1 MKLSWF
7 FSSLLVFTLCLRA
20 ENRPNVVVIVSD
32 DEGWGDIGW
41 NNPEVKT
48 PNLNR
53 LAEEGVRLDRFYV
66 NPICSVTRAALM
78 TGMHTLRTGVENFS
92 GLDLKYQTLPQ
103 ALKDAGYQTWM
114 CGKWHLGGDREN
126 SLSGPEYL
134 PTARGFDHHYGLLG
148 GAVDYNTH
156 MKPRTQELDW
166 WRNGK
171 PAEEKGYSTDL
182 LANEAIGLIQKRD
195 TARPFFLYLAF
206 NAIHG
211 PISAPPGLGDER
223 RGRGRPTLLQAMT
236 ALDEATGRVL
246 EELDK
251 EGIRKNTLVIFFS
264 DNGGDLTKG
273 STNMSLR
280 EGKGTVFEGGIR
292 VPAVIHWPGVLP
304 SGQKN
309 DQFLCVADLFPT
321 ILDVTGVK
329 MGSTPNFDGKDLWPA
344 LKTGQSIDHPVY
356 FMGNKEVAV
365 FRPPWKLITSPRGQ
379 GASPMLF
386 NVASD
391 PSEKTDVAGQHPE
404 IVQELSTALQEYSK
418 DLPKKERRGPGGGGR
433 KRPPGPAA

>member
-1 MKLSWF
+1 MNQFLWNLAALF
-7 FSSLLVFTLCLRA
+7 LLISGLGAA
-20 ENRPNVVVIVSD
+20 EKPNVLVIVSD

-48 PNLNR
+48 PCLNR
-53 LAEEGVRLDRFYV
+53 LAEEGVRLDRFYA

-103 ALKDAGYQTWM
+103 VLREAGYQTWM

-148 GAVDYNTH
+148 GAVDYYTH

-171 PAEEKGYSTDL
+171 PVEEKGYSTDL
-182 LANEAIGLIQKRD
+182 LADEAIGLIQKRD
-195 TARPFFLYLAF
+195 KQRPFFLYLAF

-211 PISAPPGLGDER
+211 PISAPPGVGDER
-223 RGRGRPTLLQAMT
+223 RSRGRPTLLQAMSG
-236 ALDEATGRVL
+236 LDTATGRVL

-251 EGIRKNTLVIFFS
+251 QGIRKDTLVIFFS

-273 STNMSLR
+273 STNLSLR
-280 EGKGTVFEGGIR
+280 EGKGTVFEGEI
-292 VPAVIHWPGVLP
+292 VVLP
-304 SGQKN
+304 
-309 DQFLCVADLFPT
+309 
-321 ILDVTGVK
+321 
-329 MGSTPNFDGKDLWPA
+329 M
-344 LKTGQSIDHPVY
+344 
-356 FMGNKEVAV
+356 
-365 FRPPWKLITSPRGQ
+365 PP
-379 GASPMLF
+379 
-386 NVASD
+386 
-391 PSEKTDVAGQHPE
+391 
-404 IVQELSTALQEYSK
+404 
-418 DLPKKERRGPGGGGR
+418 
-433 KRPPGPAA
+433 

>member
-1 MKLSWF
+1 MKLPWF
-7 FSSLLVFTLCLRA
+7 FSSLLLFALCLRA

-48 PNLNR
+48 PNLDR

-103 ALKDAGYQTWM
+103 ALRDAGYQTWM

-182 LANEAIGLIQKRD
+182 LANEAISLIQKRD
-195 TARPFFLYLAF
+195 TGRPFFLYLAF

-211 PISAPPGLGDER
+211 PISAPPGLGNER
-223 RGRGRPTLLQAMT
+223 QGRGRPTLLQAMT
-236 ALDEATGRVL
+236 GLDAATGRVL
-246 EELDK
+246 EELDTQ
-251 EGIRKNTLVIFFS
+251 GIRKNTLVIFFS

>member
-48 PNLNR
+48 PNLDR

-134 PTARGFDHHYGLLG
+134 PIARGFDHHYGLLG

-236 ALDEATGRVL
+236 ALDEASGRVL
-246 EELDK
+246 AELDK
-251 EGIRKNTLVIFFS
+251 QGIRKNTLVIFFS

-273 STNMSLR
+273 STNLTLR

-292 VPAVIHWPGVLP
+292 VPAAMQWPGVLP
-304 SGQKN
+304 PGQTSGQ
-309 DQFLCVADLFPT
+309 FFCVADLFPT
-321 ILDVTGVK
+321 LLDATAVRMK
-329 MGSTPNFDGKDLWPA
+329 LTPNFDGQDLWPD
-344 LKTGQSIDHPVY
+344 LKKGQPAERSVY
-356 FMGNKEVAV
+356 FMGSKEVAV

-379 GASPMLF
+379 GTSPMLF
-386 NVASD
+386 DVVAD
-391 PSEKTDVAGQHPE
+391 PSEQTNLAEQHPE
-404 IVQELSTALQEYSK
+404 IVQELSAALQEYSK
-418 DLPKKERRGPGGGGR
+418 DLPIKDRRGRGGGGK
-433 KRPPGPAA
+433 KRPPAPTT

>member
-1 MKLSWF
+1 MMLPWF
-7 FSSLLVFTLCLRA
+7 FSSLLVFAVGLRA

-114 CGKWHLGGDREN
+114 CGKWHLGGEREN

-182 LANEAIGLIQKRD
+182 LAKEAIGLIQKRD
-195 TARPFFLYLAF
+195 TGRPFFLYLAF

-223 RGRGRPTLLQAMT
+223 RGRGRATLLQAMT
-236 ALDEATGRVL
+236 ALDEATGKVI
-246 EELDK
+246 EELDQQ
-251 EGIRKNTLVIFFS
+251 GIRKNTLVIFFS

-273 STNMSLR
+273 STNLTLR

-292 VPAVIHWPGVLP
+292 VPAAIQWPGVLP
-304 SGQKN
+304 SGQTS

-321 ILDVTGVK
+321 IIDLTGTK
-329 MGSTPNFDGKDLWPA
+329 MKVTPNFDGQDLWPD
-344 LKTGQSIDHPVY
+344 LKQGQPAERSVY
-356 FMGNKEVAV
+356 FMGNKDVAV
-365 FRPPWKLITSPRGQ
+365 FRPPWKLITSPRGR
-379 GASPMLF
+379 GTPPMLF
-386 NVASD
+386 DVVSD
-391 PSEKTDVAGQHPE
+391 PSEKTDVAGQHPN
-404 IVQELSTALQEYSK
+404 IVRELSAALQEYSK
-418 DLPKKERRGPGGGGR
+418 DLPIKDRRGRGGGGK
-433 KRPPGPAA
+433 KRPPAPAT

>member
-1 MKLSWF
+1 MA
-7 FSSLLVFTLCLRA
+7 A
-20 ENRPNVVVIVSD
+20 ERPNIVVIVAD

-41 NNPEVKT
+41 NNSEVQT

-53 LAEEGVRLDRFYV
+53 LAAEGVRLDRFYA

-92 GLDLKYQTLPQ
+92 GLELKYQTLPQ
-103 ALKDAGYQTWM
+103 ALQNAGYQTWL

-126 SLSGPEYL
+126 RLSGPEYL

-171 PAEEKGYSTDL
+171 PAEERGYSTDL
-182 LANEAIGLIQKRD
+182 LANEAIGLIQRRD
-195 TARPFFLYLAF
+195 IHRPFFLYLAF

-211 PISAPPGLGDER
+211 PISSPPGQGEER
-223 RGRGRPTLLQAMT
+223 QGRGRPTLLKAM
-236 ALDEATGRVL
+236 AGLDAATGRVL
-246 EELDK
+246 EELNK

-264 DNGGDLTKG
+264 DNGGDVTKG
-273 STNMSLR
+273 STNLSLR

-292 VPAVIHWPGVLP
+292 VPAAMNWPGVLAT
-304 SGQKN
+304 GQKS
-309 DQFLCVADLFPT
+309 DQFFCVADLFPT

-329 MGSTPNFDGKDLWPA
+329 MVSQPDFDGKDMWPA
-344 LKTGQSIDHPVY
+344 LRSGQTIEHPVY

-365 FRPPWKLITSPRGQ
+365 FRAPWKLITSHRGQ
-379 GASPMLF
+379 EVSSMLF
-386 NVASD
+386 DVVAD
-391 PSEKTDVAGQHPE
+391 PSEKTDVAGKYPE
-404 IVQELSTALQEYSK
+404 IVQELATALREYSK
-418 DLPKKERRGPGGGGR
+418 DLPRKERRGSGGGGK
-433 KRPPGPAA
+433 KRSPGAAS

>member
-1 MKLSWF
+1 M
-7 FSSLLVFTLCLRA
+7 SLVGLFAALMVFASHLVAA
-20 ENRPNVVVIVSD
+20 ERPNIVIVVAD

-41 NNPEVKT
+41 NNPEVQT
-48 PNLNR
+48 PYLNR

-103 ALKDAGYQTWM
+103 VLQDAGYQTWM

-126 SLSGPEYL
+126 RLSGPEYL

-182 LANEAIGLIQKRD
+182 LANEAIGLLQKRD
-195 TARPFFLYLAF
+195 TNRPFFLYLAF

-211 PISAPPGLGDER
+211 PISPPPGQGEER
-223 RGRGRPTLLQAMT
+223 QGRGRLTLLKAMSG
-236 ALDEATGRVL
+236 LDAATGRVL
-246 EELDK
+246 EELNK

-273 STNMSLR
+273 STNLSLR

-292 VPAVIHWPGVLP
+292 VPAAMNWPGVLA
-304 SGQKN
+304 SGQKSS
-309 DQFLCVADLFPT
+309 QFICVADLFAT
-321 ILDVTGVK
+321 ILDLTGVK
-329 MGSTPNFDGKDLWPA
+329 MNSQPNFDGKDLWPV
-344 LKTGQSIDHPVY
+344 LKGGQLADHPVY

-379 GASPMLF
+379 EASPMLF
-386 NVASD
+386 DVLAD
-391 PSEKTDVAGQHPE
+391 PSEKKDVAGEHPE
-404 IVQELSTALQEYSK
+404 IVQQLTAALQEYSK
-418 DLPKKERRGPGGGGR
+418 DLPKKERRGPGGGGK
-433 KRPPGPAA
+433 KRPSDPAS

>member
-1 MKLSWF
+1 MGFVRL
-7 FSSLLVFTLCLRA
+7 FTALMVLASPWVVA
-20 ENRPNVVVIVSD
+20 ERPNIVIVVAD

-41 NNPEVKT
+41 NNPEVQT

-53 LAEEGVRLDRFYV
+53 LAEEGVRLDRFYA

-92 GLDLKYQTLPQ
+92 GLELKYQTLPK
-103 ALKDAGYQTWM
+103 ALQDAGYQTWM

-126 SLSGPEYL
+126 RLSGPEYL

-171 PAEEKGYSTDL
+171 LAEEKGYSTDL
-182 LANEAIGLIQKRD
+182 LANEAIGMIQKRD
-195 TARPFFLYLAF
+195 TNRPFFLYLAF

-211 PISAPPGLGDER
+211 PISPPPGQGEER
-223 RGRGRPTLLQAMT
+223 QGRGRPTLLKAMT
-236 ALDEATGRVL
+236 GLDAATGRVL

-264 DNGGDLTKG
+264 DNGGDVTKG
-273 STNMSLR
+273 STNLSLR
-280 EGKGTVFEGGIR
+280 EGKGTVFEGGLR
-292 VPAVIHWPGVLP
+292 VPAAMNWPGVLS
-304 SGQKN
+304 SGRKS
-309 DQFLCVADLFPT
+309 DQFMCVADLFPT
-321 ILDVTGVK
+321 ILDVAGVK
-329 MGSTPNFDGKDLWPA
+329 MNSQPNFDGRDLWPT
-344 LKTGQSIDHPVY
+344 LKSGQTMARPVY

-365 FRPPWKLITSPRGQ
+365 FRPPWKLITSSRGQ
-379 GASPMLF
+379 EVSSMLF
-386 NVASD
+386 DVVAD

-404 IVQELSTALQEYSK
+404 IVQELVTALQEYSK
-418 DLPKKERRGPGGGGR
+418 DLPRKERRGPGGGGK
-433 KRPPGPAA
+433 KRPPGSPS

>member
-1 MKLSWF
+1 M
-7 FSSLLVFTLCLRA
+7 SLVRLFIALMGLATYLVA
-20 ENRPNVVVIVSD
+20 GERPNIVIVVAD

-48 PNLNR
+48 PYLNR
-53 LAEEGVRLDRFYV
+53 LAEEGVRLDRFYA

-156 MKPRTQELDW
+156 MKPRSQDLDW

-195 TARPFFLYLAF
+195 SNRPFFLYLAF

-211 PISAPPGLGDER
+211 PISAPPGQGEEKQ
-223 RGRGRPTLLQAMT
+223 GRGRPTLLRAMSG
-236 ALDEATGRVL
+236 LDAATGRVL
-246 EELDK
+246 EELDN

-273 STNMSLR
+273 STNLSLR

-292 VPAVIHWPGVLP
+292 VPAAMNWPGILS
-304 SGQKN
+304 SGQKSN
-309 DQFLCVADLFPT
+309 QFICVADLFPT
-321 ILDVTGVK
+321 ILDVAGVK
-329 MGSTPNFDGKDLWPA
+329 MSSEPNFDGKDLWPE
-344 LKTGQSIDHPVY
+344 LKGGQLNDHRLF

-386 NVASD
+386 DVLAD
-391 PSEKTDVAGQHPE
+391 PSEKKDVAGEHPE
-404 IVQELSTALQEYSK
+404 IVQQLTTALQEYSK
-418 DLPKKERRGPGGGGR
+418 DLPKKERRGPGGGGK
-433 KRPPGPAA
+433 KRPPGSVS